1 MIKFL
6 VGKKMDISKNLL
18 WIFSLILILNLILSL
33 GGCPFIGITGAIS
46 TGKGWHTDVVI
57 HNGVIHTARYNFD
70 DISVEYAYKS
80 LTEDTWHVETVE
92 KYSGDKR
99 ACVRDVQYDGLLKM
113 VVDDKAVYIAYAGL
127 LTSSIKLAKRPHS
140 EGEWNIEHIMTPD
153 IRLGRPRVE
162 MMEVISEDAFIL
174 HRWSEMATSFLS
186 VKGNSGVQLYSIDE
200 PFSSSIIY
208 PDYMYIACCE
218 DYSDE
223 VKVTEL
229 SVIDGKAKKIKD
241 VFLSPNTTYYILDL
255 EAFKISENRIGIIFL
270 GRDLHD
276 ERERS
281 LRIRYF
287 IGEKKSEDWAWSITE
302 IPFPEISKE
311 SIIYL
316 LQVRYRND
324 KLFLLF
330 KRLDEEDF
338 KDSEWIKKKFGVGI
352 ISGGSLNID
361 WIEVPGNIE
370 SAKFDVSPPYIV
382 ISLLSVN
389 EGTIRR
395 KCREDGLPMAY
406 KNYKGTHMIY
416 IFDGKT
422 WRKEVV
428 K

>member
-6 VGKKMDISKNLL
+6 VGKEMDNSKNLL
-18 WIFSLILILNLILSL
+18 WIFGLILILNLILSL

-57 HNGVIHTARYNFD
+57 HNGIIHTARYNFD
-70 DISVEYAYKS
+70 DISVEYAYES
-80 LTEDTWHVETVE
+80 LTEDTWHVEKVE

-99 ACVRDVQYDGLLKM
+99 ACWGGVQYDGLLKM
-113 VVDDKAVYIAYAGL
+113 AVDDKAVYIAYAGFPTNL
-127 LTSSIKLAKRPHS
+127 LKLAKRPHS
-140 EGEWNIEHIMTPD
+140 EAKWNIEHIMTPN

-162 MMEVISEDAFIL
+162 MIEVIGEDAFII
-174 HRWSEMATSFLS
+174 HRWSEVVTSFLS
-186 VKGNSGVQLYSIDE
+186 VKNDSGLQLYSIDE
-200 PFSSSIIY
+200 TFSSSIIY

-270 GRDLHD
+270 GKDLHD
-276 ERERS
+276 ERERR

-287 IGEKKSEDWAWSITE
+287 IGEKKNEDWTWSITE

-311 SIIYL
+311 SIIHL

-324 KLFLLF
+324 QLFLLF
-330 KRLDEEDF
+330 DRLDEEDF
-338 KDSEWIKKKFGVGI
+338 KKKFGVGI
-352 ISGGSLNID
+352 ISGGSLNIN
-361 WIEVPGNIE
+361 WKEVKGEKIYSE
-370 SAKFDVSPPYIV
+370 IFDVSSPYV
-382 ISLLSVN
+382 VLSFTSVDN
-389 EGTIRR
+389 S
-395 KCREDGLPMAY
+395 GLGEVR
-406 KNYKGTHMIY
+406 GTHMVY
-416 IFDGKT
+416 IFDGKS
-422 WRKEVV
+422 WKRR
-428 K
+428 

>member
-6 VGKKMDISKNLL
+6 VDKEMDNSKNLL
-18 WIFSLILILNLILSL
+18 WIFGLILILNLILSL

-99 ACVRDVQYDGLLKM
+99 ACWGGVQYDGLLKM
-113 VVDDKAVYIAYAGL
+113 VVDDKAVYIAYAGFPTNL
-127 LTSSIKLAKRPHS
+127 LKLAKRPPS
-140 EGEWNIEHIMTPD
+140 EGKWNIEHIMTPD
-153 IRLGRPRVE
+153 IRLGRLRRVE
-162 MMEVISEDAFIL
+162 MMEVIGEDAFIL
-174 HRWSEMATSFLS
+174 HRWSEVVTSFLS
-186 VKGNSGVQLYSIDE
+186 VKNDSGVQLYSIDE

-241 VFLSPNTTYYILDL
+241 VFFSPNTTYYILDL

-270 GRDLHD
+270 GEDLHD
-276 ERERS
+276 KRERS

-287 IGEKKSEDWAWSITE
+287 IGEKKNEDWAWSITE

-311 SIIYL
+311 SIIHL

-330 KRLDEEDF
+330 ERLDEEDF
-338 KDSEWIKKKFGVGI
+338 KKKFGVGI

-361 WIEVPGNIE
+361 WIEVTGNIE

-382 ISLLSVN
+382 ISLLSVE
-389 EGTIRR
+389 EGTIRK
-395 KCREDGLPMAY
+395 KCWEDKLPMAY
-406 KNYKGTHMIY
+406 INYKGTHMIY
-416 IFDGKT
+416 IFDGKS

-428 K
+428 R